1 MNMNNILKKKND
13 LSLFEQSSSFKDFF
27 QMPFFKQDNV
37 LKTDIIENKDSYTL
51 ILDIPGC
58 NKNDVT
64 ISYEDGYLTVE
75 VNQTS
80 NHEISDQ
87 TYLKRE
93 RMYGSYSRSYY
104 IGNNVNSKDINATFN
119 NGTLH
124 INFPRDKQNTSTTYI
139 PIK

>member
-1 MNMNNILKKKND
+1 
-13 LSLFEQSSSFKDFF
+13 
-27 QMPFFKQDNV
+27 MPFFKQDNV

-64 ISYEDGYLTVE
+64 ISNEDGYLTVE